1 MKVVPTVSAAVL
13 SLLMAGVGIGAEPSS
28 PGPPSPAPAA
38 PRYTLDT
45 VMIDHFQ
52 ARGATLSEALEALS
66 VLSENATSHHY
77 RPTFVII
84 GGAAA
89 TRPVS
94 LNIARFPLSAAIARL
109 AEDTGL
115 QVTHRQDTVIFSA
128 RK

>member
-1 MKVVPTVSAAVL
+1 MKVFPIISLAYF
-13 SLLMAGVGIGAEPSS
+13 SLLMMGVGRGSEPSQA
-28 PGPPSPAPAA
+28 GPPAPATAA
-38 PRYTLDT
+38 PHYTLDN

-66 VLSENATSHHY
+66 VLSENATAHRY

-84 GGAAA
+84 GGTAAS
-89 TRPVS
+89 RPVS

-115 QVTHRQDTVIFSA
+115 LVTHRQDTVIFST